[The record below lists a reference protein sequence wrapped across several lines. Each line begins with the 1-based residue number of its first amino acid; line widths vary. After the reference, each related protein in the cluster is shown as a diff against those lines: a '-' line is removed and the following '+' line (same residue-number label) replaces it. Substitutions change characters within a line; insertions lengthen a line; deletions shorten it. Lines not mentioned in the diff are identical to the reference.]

1 MTTPLTPAERK
12 ALRRKSLWRVADLAR
27 YMGESQQVARRVLQ
41 RYNAALGGML
51 LRPSKGRCRV
61 YTFLW
66 RPLAAHDPGMF
77 LDDPL
82 DAQAKLD
89 EVEDIAR
96 ATQQAQRMIANQVGE
111 NSRDISRLKQLF
123 KRAA

>member
-1 MTTPLTPAERK
+1 MKPLSPDQRK
-12 ALRRKSLWRVADLAR
+12 ALRRKSLWRVGDLAA
-27 YMGESQQVARRVLQ
+27 YMGASHQIARRILQ
-41 RYNAALGGML
+41 RYNAALGNTL
-51 LRPSKGRCRV
+51 LRPSKGRCRM

-89 EVEDIAR
+89 EVDDIAR
-96 ATQQAQRMIANQVGE
+96 ATAQAQRLIANQVGQHTRE
-111 NSRDISRLKQLF
+111 IIRINKALG
-123 KRAA
+123 RAA